1 MLSIFINLIFV
12 SGFCFLLIV
21 FLEYAIYLWENQKMN
36 DLTRDIPTS
45 QNFYDSGV
53 KRDFTSNDHSVDKIN
68 STSPNMKFNIN
79 NKYFERSLVL
89 VQSQDY
95 KGWFEKITEITKK
108 VTTNLGYYSKKAF
121 KYIVDLSKSGN
132 NFPDQEEKH
141 IKSTQSADKIKKT
154 VDKIT
159 QITENDS
166 IFENNNKVLPKPD
179 FLNNFET
186 SNNPNLDSS
195 NPNVKDSLNVNQPSA
210 EPSQGATLNLA
221 ADDNK
226 NIKDTTTY
234 DKIEKSIL
242 AKLQETGLNHYDIW
256 LELGHFYQKYDEKEK
271 AKEIFAMVM
280 KHAVGRDKDLAR
292 DGLIALS

>member
-12 SGFCFLLIV
+12 SGFCFLLII
-21 FLEYAIYLWENQKMN
+21 FLEYAIYLWENKEILNQTTDASVMQNSFDSNINKN
-36 DLTRDIPTS
+36 FVVDS
-45 QNFYDSGV
+45 QS
-53 KRDFTSNDHSVDKIN
+53 DHKSHT
-68 STSPNMKFNIN
+68 TSPNMKFNIS

-108 VTTNLGYYSKKAF
+108 VATNLGYYSKKAF
-121 KYIVDLSKSGN
+121 KYIIDLSKSGN

-141 IKSTQSADKIKKT
+141 IKSVQSADKIKET

-166 IFENNNKVLPKPD
+166 ISDSNKETSSKSQ
-179 FLNNFET
+179 FLNSFEV
-186 SNNPNLDSS
+186 PN
-195 NPNVKDSLNVNQPSA
+195 NVNSTQKEVQISNQI
-210 EPSQGATLNLA
+210 EIEENKIQSNQGATLNLA
-221 ADDNK
+221 VDDK
-226 NIKDTTTY
+226 LAKDTTTY

-242 AKLQETGLNHYDIW
+242 TKLQDTGLNHYDIW

-280 KHAVGRDKDLAR
+280 KHAQGRDKDLAR